1 MSGFTNVVIWQPG
14 ETLEQLEERV
24 VNAAVNIAD
33 GKKDVAAKALGI
45 SLQTVYNHLDRAIK
59 REKDSQIARRA
70 QEIVMADHT
79 KVPDGVIPGRK
90 GAETEKGSFDGN
102 GKFNK
107 AKNG

>member
-24 VNAAVNIAD
+24 VNAAVNIAE
-33 GKKDVAAKALGI
+33 GKKDIAAKALGI

-59 REKDSQIARRA
+59 REKDSEIARRA

-79 KVPDGVIPGRK
+79 KVPDGTMRG
-90 GAETEKGSFDGN
+90 TTGSFDGT